1 MYFLTF
7 LVLHFDFFKIK
18 SQLIRYLNFLRQV
31 RWFVTWWVETNII
44 SSDGNHTQNVIRE
57 TTEVEKKEMDQV
69 EMSLQEKA
77 SYRKQYK
84 INYVKKTSSM
94 FYTVKRNTVKISK
107 AIVRETPR
115 MLSAT
120 YILSVSIVKQGRFI
134 KRE

>member
-44 SSDGNHTQNVIRE
+44 SSDENHTQNIIRE
-57 TTEVEKKEMDQV
+57 TIEVEKKEMDQV

>member
-1 MYFLTF
+1 
-7 LVLHFDFFKIK
+7 
-18 SQLIRYLNFLRQV
+18 
-31 RWFVTWWVETNII
+31 
-44 SSDGNHTQNVIRE
+44 
-57 TTEVEKKEMDQV
+57 MDQV

-115 MLSAT
+115 MLSVT